1 MRLVAR
7 MALIALVIG
16 TATSTV
22 ATGRVS
28 VSLLASTT
36 VCWSLVPVIQLFTG
50 LLLVR
55 GSSLPQARALDLYF
69 GTHRPWSLWLLGFA
83 LLILVLPNPGGWVLT
98 LAATAVV
105 PIALTARRLTSLC
118 RLELGFSAA
127 SARRRALLHQA
138 VTGACCLAY
147 GEYAG
152 RLLPRFIA
160 DLVR

>member
-1 MRLVAR
+1 M
-7 MALIALVIG
+7 
-16 TATSTV
+16 
-22 ATGRVS
+22 
-28 VSLLASTT
+28 
-36 VCWSLVPVIQLFTG
+36 IQLFTG
-50 LLLVR
+50 MLLVR
-55 GSSLPQARALDLYF
+55 GSSLPRAHALDLYF
-69 GTHRPWSLWLLGFA
+69 GTHRPWSLWLLAFA

-118 RLELGFSAA
+118 RVELGFSAA

-138 VTGACCLAY
+138 VTLGSCLAY